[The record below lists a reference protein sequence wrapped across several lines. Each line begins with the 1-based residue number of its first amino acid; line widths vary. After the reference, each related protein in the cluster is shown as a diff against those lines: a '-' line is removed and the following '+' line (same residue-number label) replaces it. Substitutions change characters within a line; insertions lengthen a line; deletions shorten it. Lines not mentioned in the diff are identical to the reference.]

1 MARKKIREFAAKGLI
16 VKNATSDSFSI
27 EHKSVLIT
35 PETDIFSLPQE
46 HPWLLNT
53 QLVIKPDQLF
63 GKRRK
68 LGLVAINI
76 SFEEAKQWLQEHR
89 NKEVTIGKAT
99 DTLTHFLIEPCIPHE
114 QEYYL
119 AFTSKRDYDVIHF
132 SEQGGIN
139 IEENWDQ
146 VKTMKVPTLEHLN
159 DTEQLTN
166 NLTIQEFIKTLF
178 LTYRNLDFTYLEV
191 NPFTVKDNIIYL
203 LDTVAHVDDCAS
215 FKNMNLWGKLEFPK
229 EFGKKQFPEERHIE
243 EIDRNSGASLK
254 LTVLNPKGRIWT
266 ILAGGGASIIYL
278 DMITNLGKGQEVANY
293 GDLAG
298 GPTTAESYEYAKT
311 VFELMIK
318 EKDPRGKV
326 LFILGCI
333 ANFTDVKE
341 TFKGFILALEEFQY
355 KLKEHNVK
363 IFIRRGGP
371 NYKEGIA
378 LIKETGKRLQL
389 PMLVHGPETSMEKI
403 IEIAGGYL

>member
-1 MARKKIREFAAKGLI
+1 
-16 VKNATSDSFSI
+16 
-27 EHKSVLIT
+27 
-35 PETDIFSLPQE
+35 
-46 HPWLLNT
+46 
-53 QLVIKPDQLF
+53 
-63 GKRRK
+63 
-68 LGLVAINI
+68 
-76 SFEEAKQWLQEHR
+76 
-89 NKEVTIGKAT
+89 
-99 DTLTHFLIEPCIPHE
+99 
-114 QEYYL
+114 
-119 AFTSKRDYDVIHF
+119 
-132 SEQGGIN
+132 
-139 IEENWDQ
+139 
-146 VKTMKVPTLEHLN
+146 MKVPTLEHLN